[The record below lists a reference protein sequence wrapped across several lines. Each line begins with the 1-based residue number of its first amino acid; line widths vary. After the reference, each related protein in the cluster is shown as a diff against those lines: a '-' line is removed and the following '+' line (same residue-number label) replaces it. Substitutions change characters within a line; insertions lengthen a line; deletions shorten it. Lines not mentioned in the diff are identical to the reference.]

1 MAQERILLV
10 DNDRRDLRSWAK
22 VLRAAGY
29 DVQEASSEAAARKLL
44 TQGGYDLAVV
54 DLHLQDGDDDKDES
68 GLRIAEDFGRL
79 LPIIILTGKPSLK
92 LQRRSLKGSKGL
104 KPLASDFIAKS
115 DGDDAL
121 IEAVREAIRPKIF
134 ISHGHDEGTLA
145 MVTRFLEDGG
155 ARPIVLQEQ
164 PLAAQ
169 SILEAFEKYSNV
181 AFAIILVT
189 ADDEGHRKGEGA
201 LKPRARQNVVFEL
214 GFFLAKLGRDRV
226 LVLYK
231 PEGEPIEWP
240 SNFHGIL
247 YREMEWGGAWRDDLQ
262 RDLHAAG
269 IALR

>member
-1 MAQERILLV
+1 MAQERILLI
-10 DNDRRDLRSWAK
+10 DNDRRDLRSWSK
-22 VLRAAGY
+22 VLRSAGY
-29 DVQEASSEAAARKLL
+29 EVQEASSEDAARKHL
-44 TQGGYDLAVV
+44 TQGGFDLAVV
-54 DLHLQDGDDDKDES
+54 DLHLQDGDDEKDTS
-68 GLRIAEDFGRL
+68 GLRIARDHGDS
-79 LPIIILTGKPSLK
+79 LPFIILTGKPSLK
-92 LQRRSLKGSKGL
+92 LQRESLRGL
-104 KPLASDFIAKS
+104 KPLAADFIAKS
-115 DGDDAL
+115 DGADTL
-121 IEAVREAIRPKIF
+121 IQAVRDAIRPKIF

-145 MVTRFLEDGG
+145 MVTRFLEGVG
-155 ARPIVLQEQ
+155 TKPIVLQQQ
-164 PLAAQ
+164 PLAGH
-169 SILEAFEKYSNV
+169 SILEAFEKYSHV

-201 LKPRARQNVVFEL
+201 LKPRARQNVIFEL
-214 GFFLAKLGRDRV
+214 GYFLARLGRDRV